1 MDADPLVR
9 FWAVLGLAVVTQ
21 TAESEVVEGILPTL
35 KAALADQ
42 SIDVRLLASEGLFN
56 LGHYEEALPVVIA
69 EMAHPN
75 TDVQVRV
82 GNILDS
88 QPPDANEQLQA
99 AIEPL
104 AVAKQKFKP
113 QGRYGGSNKPFDRAY
128 RALTN
133 QQLYYR
139 WGMGASGS
147 PKSPLMAVQ
156 KKPFVLKEAPP
167 LPGSRSATGKP
178 SVLKAIGGQVSEVS
192 SFHPGHEPE
201 KMLDGDPAT
210 FWHTRF
216 KPDFAPQPHFVIL
229 RVPVGKSIVG
239 LAYTPRTKPNGRV
252 LAYEVTVSDDGKT
265 WSMPVAKG
273 KIRAAAADQHT
284 IRFPVPTDDRFIRL
298 VVTNAVS
305 AGGQPIAAIGE
316 LDVLVKD

>member
-9 FWAVLGLAVVTQ
+9 YWAMLGLMVVTQ
-21 TAESEVVEGILPTL
+21 TADSEMVEGILPSL
-35 KAALADQ
+35 KQALADQ
-42 SIDVRLLASEGLFN
+42 SIDVRLLAAEGLFN

-69 EMAHPN
+69 EMEHRN

-104 AVAKQKFKP
+104 AVAMQKFKP
-113 QGRYGGSNKPFDRAY
+113 QARYGSANKPFDRAY

-156 KKPFVLKEAPP
+156 KEPFILKEAPP
-167 LPGSRSATGKP
+167 LPKSRSTTGKP
-178 SVLKAIGGQVSEVS
+178 PVLKAIGGQISEVS

-229 RVPVGKSIVG
+229 RVPVGKPIAG
-239 LAYTPRTKPNGRV
+239 LAYTPRSEPNGRV
-252 LAYEVTVSDDGKT
+252 LGYGVSVSDDGKS
-265 WSMPVAKG
+265 WEAPIAKG
-273 KIRAAAADQHT
+273 RLNAESVAEQKIE
-284 IRFPVPTDDRFIRL
+284 FPAPTTKRL
-298 VVTNAVS
+298 IKFEVTDAVS
-305 AGGQPIAAIGE
+305 AGGQAIAAIGE
-316 LDVLVKD
+316 LDVLVK